1 MIDRFYEQLETTIV
15 YWSIHWENAIGIGH
29 GNYLSILGLYFFGF
43 REVSVKHPDRLVL
56 RMLRMSYEL
65 PRSTRAKDSV

>member
-15 YWSIHWENAIGIGH
+15 YWSINWENAIGIGN

-43 REVSVKHPDRLVL
+43 REVSVKHPVRLVL
-56 RMLRMSYEL
+56 CMLRMSYEL